1 MIDIALDKLLV
12 IEAQKAGITKRAMTN
27 LTASE
32 VWFGNEK
39 KPLQIY
45 NQVAPPIKP
54 KISDKIYGLLGIDY
68 KRDPE
73 APCEL
78 VATIGW
84 EYSKGKGTI
93 ESISQQV
100 LQDFETGEKLGYPQ
114 SWAADIAAIA
124 QTNSVT
130 PKEVDDT
137 IRNII
142 TSGRFVSLEAD
153 EWPTALSL
161 ASEKFASN
169 RSENEIV
176 DRFANIW
183 EKTGGTEHESTIAV
197 LTVASFVSTEDQV
210 IGRFNDLRNTVIKTD
225 NKGKKPL
232 DIVNNGSKA
241 FVVLAEAVANPNVLN
256 SEETIRLLIDKHGL
270 KQDEAVRYVLAL
282 ANQRSANP
290 VLCRQGHYTDAT
302 IKVTNIEK
310 VMYDQMPITK
320 YDYAAIRLGTK

>member
-1 MIDIALDKLLV
+1 
-12 IEAQKAGITKRAMTN
+12 
-27 LTASE
+27 
-32 VWFGNEK
+32 
-39 KPLQIY
+39 
-45 NQVAPPIKP
+45 P
-54 KISDKIYGLLGIDY
+54 KISDRIYGLLGIDY
-68 KRDPE
+68 RRDSE

-78 VATIGW
+78 VAVIGW

-100 LQDFETGEKLGYPQ
+100 LQNLNTGEKLGYPQ

-124 QTNSVT
+124 NTNKVT
-130 PKEVDDT
+130 PEEVDET
-137 IRNII
+137 VRKII
-142 TSGRFVSLEAD
+142 TNGRFVSLGAN

-169 RSENEIV
+169 RSENEVV
-176 DRFANIW
+176 DRFTDMW

-197 LTVASFVSTEDQV
+197 LTVASFISTEEQV
-210 IGRFNDLRNTVIKTD
+210 IERFNDLRNTTIKLD
-225 NKGKKPL
+225 NKGKSKKG
-232 DIVNNGSKA
+232 IVNNGSKA
-241 FVVLAEAVANPNVLN
+241 FVVLAEVVANPNVLN
-256 SEETIRLLIDKHGL
+256 SEETIRMLIDKHGL

-302 IKVTNIEK
+302 IKVANIEK

-320 YDYAAIRLGTK
+320 YDCAAIRLGSK